1 MDIAIPVLRNANGR
15 QPMIKA
21 VRAILVAVAAL
32 TVAAPSVPAL
42 ASVSHGLKKVHD
54 PGRVTG
60 TVHGRCYYRDHGQLP
75 DPRCTPGS
83 IDPDVTQA
91 DIRSTICKKGWTAT
105 VRPPEAQTERFKYD
119 VAYPHY
125 GTRAGERTELDHLVP
140 LELGGSNDAT
150 NLWPEYPP
158 SPNPK
163 DKVEDAL
170 NHAVC
175 DGRVSLAR
183 AQAAIASDWMTAEKR
198 LGISGSGGG
207 SRAWCTA
214 TASVYYAPDDENN
227 VYVHSN
233 QPYTDAT
240 ASGDGYSWSYETN
253 SSGYAVIYLNGPPA
267 GAPVTVKVGSATCT
281 ATWT

>member
-1 MDIAIPVLRNANGR
+1 LAASRRHRRGR
-15 QPMIKA
+15 
-21 VRAILVAVAAL
+21 R
-32 TVAAPSVPAL
+32 
-42 ASVSHGLKKVHD
+42 
-54 PGRVTG
+54 
-60 TVHGRCYYRDHGQLP
+60 
-75 DPRCTPGS
+75 
-83 IDPDVTQA
+83 
-91 DIRSTICKKGWTAT
+91 
-105 VRPPEAQTERFKYD
+105 
-119 VAYPHY
+119 YPHY
-125 GTRAGERTELDHLVP
+125 GTLAGERTELDHLVP

-175 DGRVSLAR
+175 DGKVSLAR
-183 AQAAIASDWMTAEKR
+183 AQAAMASDWMTADKR
-198 LGISGSGGG
+198 LGLRGGSSSGGG
-207 SRAWCTA
+207 NGSGAWCTA

-233 QPYTDAT
+233 QPYTDAA
-240 ASGDGYSWSYETN
+240 ASADGYSWSYETN

-267 GAPVTVKVGSATCT
+267 GAQVTVKVGRATCT

>member
-1 MDIAIPVLRNANGR
+1 MTGWRFRRAAMMTAL
-15 QPMIKA
+15 
-21 VRAILVAVAAL
+21 RAILIAAIAL
-32 TVAAPSVPAL
+32 TVAAPALPAL
-42 ASVSHGLKKVHD
+42 ASSAGHGLKKVYD

-60 TVHGRCYYRDHGQLP
+60 TLRGRCYYRDKGQLP

-83 IDPDVTQA
+83 IDPHVTQA

-125 GTRAGERTELDHLVP
+125 GTPAGERTELDHLVP

-183 AQAAIASDWMTAEKR
+183 AEAAIASDWLTAEKR
-198 LGISGSGGG
+198 LGIGGGSGGG
-207 SRAWCTA
+207 GGGSGAWCTA

-233 QPYTDAT
+233 QRHTDAT
-240 ASGDGYSWSYETN
+240 ASADGYSWSYETN
-253 SSGYAVIYLNGPPA
+253 SSGYAVIYLNGPSA